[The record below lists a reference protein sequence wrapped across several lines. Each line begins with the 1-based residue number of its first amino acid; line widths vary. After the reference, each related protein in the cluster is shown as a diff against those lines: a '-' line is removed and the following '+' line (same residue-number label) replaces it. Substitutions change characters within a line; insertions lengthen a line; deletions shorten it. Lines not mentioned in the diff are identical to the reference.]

1 MSMESFVPRLP
12 VDSESIQFHDWVIS
26 YEKSHILKS
35 SCQLGTAECCPKDSA
50 DRCDLCH
57 YQHSLQLPHLPD
69 MVFHKNRLVLKHKD
83 GAALEFCPMDA
94 LALVDN
100 GKQPLEVACAQEWRE
115 TRNEQTM
122 EEKFKPFDWTFT
134 STYQGTMNEKV
145 RSETTDQTLN
155 KFKLMQRE
163 NIIFYHDLTLF
174 EDELH
179 DHGISV
185 MSVRISPSPRSPT
198 LSGTARDALWFL
210 HPFAPLSAR
219 GPRANPG
226 CTTPRFHHEI
236 ENDFILKEYIHREAP
251 CTELQNSVASW
262 TNPDAM
268 QEFVPVKSKQL
279 HKLFFK

>member
-1 MSMESFVPRLP
+1 ISHLQCFVPRLP
-12 VDSESIQFHDWVIS
+12 VDSEAIRFHDWAIS

-35 SCQLGTAECCPKDSA
+35 ICKMGSTQCCDKEDA
-50 DRCDLCH
+50 NRCDLCH
-57 YQHSLQLPHLPD
+57 YQHSLELPHLPD
-69 MVFHKNRLVLKHKD
+69 MVFHKNKLILKHKD
-83 GAALEFCPMDA
+83 GALLEFKPMDA
-94 LALVDN
+94 LALVAN

-115 TRNEQTM
+115 TRPEQTM

-145 RSETTDQTLN
+145 RAEPTDQTLN

-185 MSVRISPSPRSPT
+185 MSVRIRVMPSGFFILLRH
-198 LSGTARDALWFL
+198 FL
-210 HPFAPLSAR
+210 RVDDVLIRMHD
-219 GPRANPG
+219 
-226 CTTPRFHHEI
+226 TRFHHEI
-236 ENDFILKEYIHREAP
+236 ENDYILKEYIHREAP
-251 CTELQNSVASW
+251 CSELQSSVAFW
-262 TNPDAM
+262 TNPDEM
-268 QEFVPVKSKQL
+268 QNYLPVKAKEL

>member
-1 MSMESFVPRLP
+1 MSMEECFVPRLP
-12 VDSESIQFHDWVIS
+12 VDSEFIQFHDWAIK

-35 SCQLGTAECCPKDSA
+35 SCQLGTAKCCPKDSA

-69 MVFHKNRLVLKHKD
+69 MVFHKNRLVLQHKD
-83 GAALEFCPMDA
+83 GATLEFCPMDA

-145 RSETTDQTLN
+145 RSETTNQTLN

-185 MSVRISPSPRSPT
+185 MSVRIRVMPSGFFILLRH
-198 LSGTARDALWFL
+198 FL
-210 HPFAPLSAR
+210 RVDHVLIR
-219 GPRANPG
+219 MHD
-226 CTTPRFHHEI
+226 TRFHHEI

-251 CTELQNSVASW
+251 CTELQNCVAFW
-262 TNPDAM
+262 TNPDEM